1 MTKQKPPDIEEL
13 RPCLGWKPEQVVRK
27 TIDATTQY
35 ASNNLHLPMCQHF
48 KARNRS
54 LFVCCI
60 RETVATDTFFS
71 SDKGLNGET
80 GAQLYVGKKSHLT
93 EVFGMTTESQMSE
106 TLQDFI
112 HKWGAPDALL
122 SDNAKAEMSKAV
134 KRILHEYGI
143 MDLQTEPHHPNQN
156 PAERRIQ
163 DIKNL
168 ANTIMD

>member
-1 MTKQKPPDIEEL
+1 M
-13 RPCLGWKPEQVVRK
+13 R
-27 TIDATTQY
+27 
-35 ASNNLHLPMCQHF
+35 QHF

-54 LFVCCI
+54 LFVHCI

-80 GAQLYVGKKSHLT
+80 CAQLYVGKKSHLT

-112 HKWGAPDALL
+112 RKWGAPDALL

-134 KRILHEYGI
+134 KKILCEYGI

-156 PAERRIQ
+156 PAER
-163 DIKNL
+163 
-168 ANTIMD
+168 